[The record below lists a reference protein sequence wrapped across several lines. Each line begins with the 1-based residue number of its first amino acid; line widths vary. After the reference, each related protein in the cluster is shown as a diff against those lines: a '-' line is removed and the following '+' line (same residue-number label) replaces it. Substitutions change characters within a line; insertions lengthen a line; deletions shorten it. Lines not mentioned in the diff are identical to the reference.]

1 MIHVMIA
8 MPVYTGMVHVG
19 TMHSLIDDLVQ
30 LVARGDKFTL
40 VDDIGN
46 ALIADCRG
54 VIATNFYHSDCDQLV
69 FVDSDVC
76 WERGALLKLI
86 DHPVDLVAG
95 IYPSR
100 VEPVQYMVKYLDKP
114 QLWADPVT
122 KLLEVE
128 AIPAGFTKFSRNCI
142 EKMIEAFPEKYFH
155 ASAKNDEFYPLFDSY
170 VVDRNGLKFK
180 HGEDYSFCYRW
191 RSIGGQVWIDPEIG
205 MGHAGIKV
213 FEGHLGNYLR
223 NR

>member
-1 MIHVMIA
+1 MAHVMIA
-8 MPVYTGMVHVG
+8 MPVYTGTVHIG
-19 TMHSLIDDLVQ
+19 TMHSLIDDLIA

-54 VIATNFYHSDCDQLV
+54 VIATNFYHSDCDQLI

-76 WERGALLKLI
+76 WERGSLLRLI
-86 DHPVDLVAG
+86 DHPVDLVGG

-100 VEPVQYMVKYLDKP
+100 VEPVQYMVKYLDRP
-114 QLWADPVT
+114 ELWADPQT
-122 KLLEVE
+122 GLLEVE
-128 AIPAGFTKFSRNCI
+128 AIPAGFTKISRNCI
-142 EKMIEAFPEKYFH
+142 EKMIKAFPEKYFH
-155 ASAKNDEFYPLFDSY
+155 GSAKDNEFYPLFDSY

-180 HGEDYSFCYRW
+180 HGEDYSFCYKW
-191 RSIGGQVWIDPEIG
+191 ISIGGKVWVDPEIG
-205 MGHAGIKV
+205 MGHVGLKV